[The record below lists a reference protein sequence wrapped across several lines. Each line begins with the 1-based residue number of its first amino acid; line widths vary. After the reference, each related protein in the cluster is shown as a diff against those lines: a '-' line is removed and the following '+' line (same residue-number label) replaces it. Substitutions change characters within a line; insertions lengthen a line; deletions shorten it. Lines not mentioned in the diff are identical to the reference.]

1 MCDLYDKDNF
11 FTDLLLIIEQNFLFS
26 FHLTDTFLTPEL
38 GERQKKAAPLS
49 QRSSSKTLNYLCF

>member
-49 QRSSSKTLNYLCF
+49 QRSSSKT